1 MEGACRAGRRRAVP
15 TQLSFTASPL
25 PPPIGRVD
33 ERPSCACRGVPLCST
48 HLQHGPRRAMIA
60 LQEPRHLCSTPAHSP
75 STRSLLASP
84 RVHVPTDPSQA
95 RPAAPPVATPGAR
108 SSLHHEPSLVIS
120 SASRPPPSSSRL
132 FAIGLNGPGH
142 ARKASLRTMLGQWFV
157 RFLHSTS
164 HPPTHHLAFQARHPI
179 IHPSSKASAPL
190 HPRRRHR
197 LLLFHWTNL
206 PVTYSLPSGALPIPL
221 LLPPPA
227 ASLAWPALIRRPST
241 ISLPPLPRVIGPSS
255 KP

>member
-33 ERPSCACRGVPLCST
+33 ERPSCACRGLL
-48 HLQHGPRRAMIA
+48 H
-60 LQEPRHLCSTPAHSP
+60 TPAAWPAPRDDCSP
-75 STRSLLASP
+75 RTSTSLLHSRPLSLHSFSP
-84 RVHVPTDPSQA
+84 RLSARACTYRPFPSSTCCTS
-95 RPAAPPVATPGAR
+95 VATPGAR

-190 HPRRRHR
+190 HPRWRHR

-221 LLPPPA
+221 LFPPPA

-241 ISLPPLPRVIGPSS
+241 VSLPPLPRVIGPSS